1 MKEKILSLLG
11 LMRRAN
17 AIAVGEVNTGSAARA
32 GKAKLLLLASDASEN
47 ARRRAEGF
55 AAGRDVP
62 LVELPVTKEEL
73 ASSVGLSGGS
83 MAAVT
88 DLGFANALLKAL
100 AETEPERYGAE
111 AQAMEERYARY
122 RASTQVRTKRI
133 GDQCRKPRTGLKN
146 RSEGNSNSNRF

>member
-1 MKEKILSLLG
+1 MREKILPLLG

-17 AIAVGEVNTGSAARA
+17 AIAVGEVNTGCAAKA

-55 AAGRDVP
+55 AAGRDLP
-62 LVELPVTKEEL
+62 LSTLPFTKEEF
-73 ASSVGLSGGS
+73 ASAVGLSGGS

-100 AETEPERYGAE
+100 AEEEPERYGAE
-111 AQAMEERYARY
+111 AERMQERYARF
-122 RASTQVRTKRI
+122 RASTQVRKKRI
-133 GDQCRKPRTGLKN
+133 GKRRTN
-146 RSEGNSNSNRF
+146 A